1 LKLSGPGQLG
11 RYMSRLPP
19 PDAVISLH
27 PDRYAPRAARF
38 CVATVDRPSPD
49 LRDVVVL
56 LASELVTRAVM
67 LCESAADELVELWVW
82 MPADVIRVELRG
94 AHELICAPP
103 ARGHPQDGLVLLDEL
118 ADRWSIDADE
128 HDACIWFEID
138 RHRDVLHHHH
148 ARARRPF
155 AAARRS

>member
-1 LKLSGPGQLG
+1 MPA
-11 RYMSRLPP
+11 MPA

-67 LCESAADELVELWVW
+67 LCENAGDEFIELRIW
-82 MPADVIRVELRG
+82 MPAAIVRVELRG
-94 AHELICAPP
+94 ARELVCASPE
-103 ARGHPQDGLVLLDEL
+103 AGHAHDSLLLVDEL
-118 ADRWSIDADE
+118 ADRWSIDSDE
-128 HDACIWFEID
+128 HEACIWFEID
-138 RHRDVLHHHH
+138 RHPDVSQQDY
-148 ARARRPF
+148 AKRYRPF
-155 AAARRS
+155 ARASSAT